1 MTHKVRIK
9 ALAILSFVILFM
21 IPATAA
27 NAATPTYGHRY
38 SLGVGNVTVWLNY
51 ASGVGNWESYIVN
64 AANNWMYPGWDNP
77 IYMNFVSSNNGSMM
91 DFHLNSSSYF
101 QSSSIIAQTEFYNN
115 GPTGVNQWYSNW
127 DFTEIHINNDQ
138 YSSPSFSN
146 DQALGTTIHEM
157 GHSFGLAHWQ
167 TNPYSIMCQTGAGRI
182 VQRVQQVD
190 NDAVNILY

>member
-1 MTHKVRIK
+1 M
-9 ALAILSFVILFM
+9 
-21 IPATAA
+21 
-27 NAATPTYGHRY
+27 
-38 SLGVGNVTVWLNY
+38 
-51 ASGVGNWESYIVN
+51 N